1 MAKFKV
7 KRPHIGDRE
16 YQVGDVREANS
27 QVVAH
32 LVASGVLEAIEDE
45 AVTSKTEP
53 PAKDKAEPSIKNKA
67 SE

>member
-16 YQVGDVREANS
+16 YQVGDVREANER
-27 QVVAH
+27 VVAH
-32 LVASGVLEAIEDE
+32 LVANGVLEPVKVRRSA
-45 AVTSKTEP
+45 SKKAP